1 MTTTEEIAFLGPLY
15 TYSHAAAKQYQ
26 DTLAVPTTLRPAK
39 SIEECFQL
47 LDSGEVKL
55 AVVPFENST
64 NGSVVWT
71 LDFLRQ
77 RLLGDDYFYSA
88 TAELLV
94 PVSHCFFSN
103 VSDKKDITKIYSHPQ
118 VWGQCVEFLKQYPN
132 VERID
137 VASTA
142 KAAELAA
149 NEPNAGAI
157 SSEMAGAAAGIK
169 LVETN
174 IADKKN
180 NTTRFLGLSS
190 LDDVQN
196 PPPTKDDL
204 SLISFTTTH
213 NNPGALCAVLEEFR
227 KHDIDLSSINSRPS
241 LQDSWHYIFFVECR
255 AHVSEE
261 RMKNTLKAME
271 SICSS
276 LTVIGSFPRCP
287 GRDA

>member
-1 MTTTEEIAFLGPLY
+1 MSTEEIAFLGPLF

-26 DTLAVPTTLRPAK
+26 DTLDISTTLRPTK

-77 RLLGDDYFYSA
+77 RLLSDDYFYSA

-103 VSDKKDITKIYSHPQ
+103 TANKTDITKIYSHPQ
-118 VWGQCVEFLKQYPN
+118 VWGQCVDFLKQYPN

-169 LVETN
+169 LVEAN

-190 LDDVQN
+190 LKEVQN

-255 AHVSEE
+255 AHVNED

-271 SICSS
+271 GICSS

>member
-241 LQDSWHYIFFVECR
+241 LQDSWHYIFSSNAEPTS
-255 AHVSEE
+255 A
-261 RMKNTLKAME
+261 KNA
-271 SICSS
+271 
-276 LTVIGSFPRCP
+276 
-287 GRDA
+287 